1 MEKLTKIFLILIAIY
16 LAFQTVSLLFF
27 YNFEGFPVA
36 LRTTNFSSDE
46 MHIYIART
54 IVPAFLLTLL
64 YFIYRYFSGK
74 NPTSALWP
82 FYVALIAFLI
92 SQCIGFVTYLPLSFD
107 SMVDFLVTCL
117 VLFFVRKA
125 HQARKNEIF

>member
-27 YNFEGFPVA
+27 YEMFPVA

-92 SQCIGFVTYLPLSFD
+92 SQCIGFVTYLSLSFD

>member
-27 YNFEGFPVA
+27 YERFPAA
-36 LRTTNFSSDE
+36 LRTTNFSLEE
-46 MHIYIART
+46 MHIYSART
-54 IVPAFLLTLL
+54 IIPAFLLTLL
-64 YFIYRYFSGK
+64 YFIYRYFSSK

-92 SQCIGFVTYLPLSFD
+92 SQCIGFVTYLSLSFD

-125 HQARKNEIF
+125 HQSRKNEIF

>member
-27 YNFEGFPVA
+27 YERFPAA
-36 LRTTNFSSDE
+36 LRTTNFSLEE
-46 MHIYIART
+46 MHIYSART
-54 IVPAFLLTLL
+54 IIPAFLLTLL

-92 SQCIGFVTYLPLSFD
+92 SQCIGFVTYLDPSFD

-117 VLFFVRKA
+117 VLFFVEWTCQFGK
-125 HQARKNEIF
+125 

>member
-27 YNFEGFPVA
+27 YEMFPVA
-36 LRTTNFSSDE
+36 LRTTNFSLEE
-46 MHIYIART
+46 MHIYSART
-54 IVPAFLLTLL
+54 IIPAFLLTLL

-92 SQCIGFVTYLPLSFD
+92 SQCIGFVTYLSLSFD